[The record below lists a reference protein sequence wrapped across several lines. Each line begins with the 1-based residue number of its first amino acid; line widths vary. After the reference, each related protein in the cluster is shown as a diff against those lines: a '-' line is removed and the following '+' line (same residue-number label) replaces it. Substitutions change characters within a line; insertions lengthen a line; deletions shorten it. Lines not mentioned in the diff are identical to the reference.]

1 MADQTDFAARLARIE
16 TRARSGSKVEFAPL
30 PDEIMRRENNRNG
43 KSGPKGPR
51 RARRGL
57 SLLLSL
63 AVMGGGLAFFYED
76 VKAMNPDADILA
88 VFTDNT
94 DGFTNYMIDTA
105 KSYMSSEDVDRMEN
119 DPGVNAELKRLG
131 LEDNG
136 MARLILSN

>member
-1 MADQTDFAARLARIE
+1 MADQSDFAARLARIE
-16 TRARSGSKVEFAPL
+16 NRARSGSKVEFAPL
-30 PDEIMRRENNRNG
+30 PDEISRRENNRTG
-43 KSGPKGPR
+43 KRGPGGPR
-51 RARRGL
+51 RSRRGL

-63 AVMGGGLAFFYED
+63 AVMGGGLAYFYND

-88 VFTDNT
+88 VFSDKK

-105 KSYMSSEDVDRMEN
+105 KSYMSAEDVDRMQN

-131 LEDNG
+131 LEDDG